1 MGVNAPHGEK
11 PRSKLR
17 KAADLLLLL
26 VIVAAFSFALASGLE
41 SCQQRV
47 LEITRQ

>member
-1 MGVNAPHGEK
+1 MGINAPRGEK

-17 KAADLLLLL
+17 KAADVLLLLT
-26 VIVAAFSFALASGLE
+26 IVAAFSFALASGLE

-47 LEITRQ
+47 LEIVRK